1 MARTRGEA
9 AAKDKAASRPDWQQ
23 RALDRSIG
31 DVHAKAIARS
41 ARFLETAVELMN
53 ETGGFNFSVQDL
65 VDRAGLSLR
74 SFYQHFDGKDDLLL
88 ALYEEQMAHF
98 VERVEADLEGVEGPV
113 DRIETLIRSFLE
125 RVRRSPEVGG
135 RALTEFQVRLAVEKP
150 EAYAR
155 ASAPLFRLVSSVV
168 EEGQRTG
175 EFRSDIGTMGTAL
188 LINSTLVSV
197 AQMAIFHIPA
207 SGEPLTDDHIIGWCR
222 AAISTDD
229 ASGPARPPVKRARS
243 RR

>member
-9 AAKDKAASRPDWQQ
+9 VTKDDVASRPDWQQ

-31 DVHAKAIARS
+31 DVHAKAVARS

-88 ALYEEQMAHF
+88 ALFEEQMGYF
-98 VERVEADLEGVEGPV
+98 VEKVEADLQGVESPA
-113 DRIETLIRSFLE
+113 DRLETLIRSFLE

-155 ASAPLFRLVSSVV
+155 ASAPLFRLVSAVV
-168 EEGQRTG
+168 EDGQQNG
-175 EFRSDIGTMGTAL
+175 QFRSDIGVMGTAL

-222 AAISTDD
+222 AAIST
-229 ASGPARPPVKRARS
+229 GEGTVPAGRPVKRARS